1 MEEEE
6 AGTPP
11 RLKVVT
17 AKLCNGEKENSNEV
31 STLKKTLEKAKK
43 GRMQRWKEHG
53 VSRSSN
59 RKSQQFRLNSFFF
72 RGGCWFGWT
81 WLRISL
87 GEEECLFFLGGG
99 ETWERQTKK
108 ARVFLGEK
116 RKGGE
121 FPEYSTVIYFL
132 SIRRY
137 VSCIKTQWRF
147 SLQPPTLHA
156 TFCET

>member
-17 AKLCNGEKENSNEV
+17 AKLCNGKKKENSNEV
-31 STLKKTLEKAKK
+31 STFKKTLEKAKK
-43 GRMQRWKEHG
+43 GRMQRRWKEHG

-87 GEEECLFFLGGG
+87 GEEECLFFLGGDLGKANKESKSFFWG
-99 ETWERQTKK
+99 ETKRG
-108 ARVFLGEK
+108 RVSRIFNSDL
-116 RKGGE
+116 
-121 FPEYSTVIYFL
+121 FPEHKTICIMYQNSMEIFSTAAYLACYIL
-132 SIRRY
+132 
-137 VSCIKTQWRF
+137 
-147 SLQPPTLHA
+147 
-156 TFCET
+156 

>member
-59 RKSQQFRLNSFFF
+59 RKSQQFRLNSFFS
-72 RGGCWFGWT
+72 RWVLV
-81 WLRISL
+81 WLDL
-87 GEEECLFFLGGG
+87 
-99 ETWERQTKK
+99 
-108 ARVFLGEK
+108 A
-116 RKGGE
+116 
-121 FPEYSTVIYFL
+121 
-132 SIRRY
+132 
-137 VSCIKTQWRF
+137 
-147 SLQPPTLHA
+147 
-156 TFCET
+156 